1 MTVVTYS
8 EADFTQGI
16 DPILKS
22 ICEKLQLTAT
32 QHELADGHY
41 KAVGD
46 WLEKD
51 DSILAQYRPR
61 IYPQGSLPM
70 GITNKPLEREEYDL
84 DFICELQL
92 CSWEITPADL
102 FSKVEYRI
110 GQRKDYQEHME
121 REKRCI
127 RLTYAHDFHLDIVP
141 ACTNAV
147 AGEGQVRIPD
157 RELQN
162 WKDTNSKQYVR
173 WFNAI
178 ADRPQQY
185 SNYRRDAEPLPSQEP
200 FDAKSSLKFAVQLM
214 KRHRD
219 VAFSAEPDLAPAS
232 IVLSTLA
239 AECYSGNSSVFATV
253 SEVLQSIQGRILH
266 SPGRL
271 QVWNPANRVSED
283 LGERWEKNPAAYEA
297 FKRWIWEF
305 AKTWQRLGQTRG
317 LKEISDILVAL
328 FDENPTR
335 EAIREVALRLGQGRQ
350 SGLLGIAAGSGLL
363 TTESP
368 AIAVPRNTFY
378 GQ

>member
-1 MTVVTYS
+1 MIVVTYS
-8 EADFTQGI
+8 DADFTQGI

-32 QHELADGHY
+32 QCRLAEDHY
-41 KAVGD
+41 KAVGG
-46 WLEKD
+46 WLEQD
-51 DSILAQYRPR
+51 DSLLARYRPS

-84 DFICELQL
+84 DFICELQIDW
-92 CSWEITPADL
+92 WETTPADL
-102 FSKVEYRI
+102 FSKIEFRI
-110 GQRKDYQEHME
+110 SQHKDYKERME
-121 REKRCI
+121 LGKRCI

-141 ACTNAV
+141 ACANAA
-147 AGEGQVRIPD
+147 AGDGQVRIPD

-178 ADRPQQY
+178 ADRPQYY
-185 SNYRRDAEPLPSQEP
+185 SGSHENAEPLPSQEP
-200 FDAKSSLKFAVQLM
+200 LDAKSSLKFAVQLM

-219 VAFSAEPDLAPAS
+219 VAFRAEPDLAPAS

-239 AECYSGNSSVFATV
+239 AECYSGHSSVFVTV
-253 SEVLQSIQGRILH
+253 SEVLQAIQSRILS

-271 QVWNPANRVSED
+271 QVWNPANHVSED
-283 LGERWEKNPAAYEA
+283 MGERWGKNPAAYEA
-297 FKRWIWEF
+297 FKRWIWDF

-317 LKEISDILVAL
+317 LKEISDILVSL
-328 FDENPTR
+328 FDEHPTR
-335 EAIREVALRLGQGRQ
+335 EAIREDTARLSQQRQ

-378 GQ
+378 GE